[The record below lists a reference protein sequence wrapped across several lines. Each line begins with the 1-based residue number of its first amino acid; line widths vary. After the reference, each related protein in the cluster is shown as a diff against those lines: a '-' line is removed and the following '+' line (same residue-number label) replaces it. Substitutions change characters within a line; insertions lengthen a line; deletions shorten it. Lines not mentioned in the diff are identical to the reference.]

1 MHIENVINMKYI
13 FATLDIKNI
22 LDIDLYQYIFSSE
35 SRIVISSF
43 LFMNIDK
50 YDLRKLNSFIKKINI
65 TYPLLGSNDSFLLK
79 EYGRIIVF
87 VDTKLNSLCK
97 LIIDLDHK
105 NNVYMKSHIRD
116 FTIDNF
122 L

>member
-79 EYGRIIVF
+79 
-87 VDTKLNSLCK
+87 
-97 LIIDLDHK
+97 
-105 NNVYMKSHIRD
+105 
-116 FTIDNF
+116 
-122 L
+122 

>member
-50 YDLRKLNSFIKKINI
+50 YDLRKLNSFIRK
-65 TYPLLGSNDSFLLK
+65 
-79 EYGRIIVF
+79 
-87 VDTKLNSLCK
+87 
-97 LIIDLDHK
+97 
-105 NNVYMKSHIRD
+105 
-116 FTIDNF
+116 
-122 L
+122 